1 MLENEP
7 AGDMVARV
15 SFIRCGICTLYRFTG
30 VVSMKRTVVICA
42 LILTALFGSGCST
55 TGTTSADPAARRAAL
70 NANADAAL
78 SNLYT
83 QVKGSQELVR
93 KARGVLVFP
102 SVLEAGF
109 VFGASTGEGVLRKGG
124 RTVSFHRT
132 TSGSWGMQIGAQ
144 STAVFLLFMTDEA
157 LRRFESSEGWSVGAD
172 ASVTLVSVG
181 ANAQMTSET
190 AQQPVIGFVLSNRG
204 LMAGVTLNGTRVTRL
219 DL

>member
-1 MLENEP
+1 
-7 AGDMVARV
+7 
-15 SFIRCGICTLYRFTG
+15 
-30 VVSMKRTVVICA
+30 MKRSVFFCA
-42 LILTALFGSGCST
+42 ILLAFLFGAGCST
-55 TGTTSADPAARRAAL
+55 TGTATGDPAARRIAL

-78 SNLYT
+78 SNLFT
-83 QVKGSQELVR
+83 PVQGSQELVR

-109 VFGASTGEGVLRKGG
+109 VFGASTGDGVLRKGG

-157 LRRFESSEGWSVGAD
+157 LARFEASEGWSVGAD

-204 LMAGVTLNGTRVTRL
+204 LMAGITLNGTRVTRL
-219 DL
+219 AL